1 MKIKFITLNIL
12 HGGVYFDNVVKF
24 IHDEK
29 PDIIVLQEVYESKNE
44 MLEKR
49 FRTFEEFGMIFKEDL
64 PYSAF
69 QSAFFNITE
78 IEEGAEHG
86 NAVFSKFEITKNEKV
101 EINAPYAIVDETGMT
116 DYSHFPSVLQCVEI
130 QTPEKKLNVFN
141 LHGIWG
147 FDGEDNPKR
156 IEMAH
161 TIARMIEGKEN
172 VILAGDTNFT
182 PKATDTIRIIENAH
196 VKSIFGDE
204 LMSTFNMAHKDD
216 EAYATASVDMIF
228 VSPTIQVIKKELSDA
243 DVSDHR
249 ALIAI
254 LEI

>member
-1 MKIKFITLNIL
+1 MRIKFITLNIL

-24 IHDEK
+24 IQEEK
-29 PDIIVLQEVYESKNE
+29 PDIIVLQEVYDSKNE
-44 MLEKR
+44 TLEKR
-49 FRTFEEFGMIFKEDL
+49 FRTFEVFGKIFKKDL

-116 DYSHFPSVLQCVEI
+116 DYSHFPSVLQCLEMNM
-130 QTPEKKLNVFN
+130 PEKKLNIFN

-147 FDGEDNPKR
+147 FDGDDNPKR
-156 IEMAH
+156 IDMAH
-161 TIARMIEGKEN
+161 ILASMMVGKEN

-182 PKATDTIRIIENAH
+182 PKATETIRIIENAN

-204 LMSTFNMAHKDD
+204 LVSTFNMAHQEDM
-216 EAYATASVDMIF
+216 AYATASVDMIF
-228 VSPTIQVIKKELSDA
+228 VSPTIQVIEKALSNVDI
-243 DVSDHR
+243 SDHR
-249 ALIAI
+249 ALIAL
-254 LEI
+254 LEV